1 MNSSGKICVSMVL
14 CWLTSL
20 AMAVA
25 LYMVFIHAPEEKT
38 MGAVQRIFYF
48 HVSSAWI
55 AFLAFF
61 IVMIASIAYLRTQ
74 LVKWDILAHA
84 SAEIGTLFC
93 SLVLLTGPLW
103 AKPVWN
109 VWWTWDMRLTTTL
122 VLWLMYVGYLML
134 RRHVEGARGAKYAA
148 VFGIVAFLD
157 VPFVFFSIRWWRGM
171 HPGHLV
177 APKSGGLEP
186 AMLVTLLICL
196 GTFLLLYL
204 FLLQL
209 RVELALL
216 ELEIEKIYRSIDGH
230 HVKRGM
236 LVENENYVIEEY
248 NVDYEMERKR

>member
-1 MNSSGKICVSMVL
+1 MNSSGKICISTVL

-93 SLVLLTGPLW
+93 ALVLLTGSRGRWSGL
-103 AKPVWN
+103 KVW
-109 VWWTWDMRLTTTL
+109 
-122 VLWLMYVGYLML
+122 
-134 RRHVEGARGAKYAA
+134 GA
-148 VFGIVAFLD
+148 
-157 VPFVFFSIRWWRGM
+157 
-171 HPGHLV
+171 
-177 APKSGGLEP
+177 
-186 AMLVTLLICL
+186 
-196 GTFLLLYL
+196 
-204 FLLQL
+204 
-209 RVELALL
+209 
-216 ELEIEKIYRSIDGH
+216 
-230 HVKRGM
+230 
-236 LVENENYVIEEY
+236 
-248 NVDYEMERKR
+248 